1 MNCGDTR
8 SSSAA
13 RLNRCD
19 TPESVPRPPAAPC
32 SERYS
37 ALMRHAQHIHLLLV
51 SVLLTS
57 VASAQTPDRQAAD
70 GAPADDPISAARS
83 QYTQATSVSSDADNK
98 TLAQFPRGRPGRRSF
113 PPRGRYPR
121 ERYQTPW
128 MDPGGA
134 GHIVIG
140 AAIGFAV
147 GAALGANQSAHNGT
161 PVSGGII
168 VGGGLLGLIG
178 GCVGKAVGDLQGLHD
193 PSLRRRRPYR
203 PSGPEDDERSELRW
217 HSKPNEN
224 HPSVSAKPASPGQAA
239 GVEATRWKNLKT
251 VHSHLTVL
259 AVPDWLPW

>member
-1 MNCGDTR
+1 MNCGDMW
-8 SSSAA
+8 SSSAG
-13 RLNRCD
+13 RSNRCD
-19 TPESVPRPPAAPC
+19 TPESVPRPPARPC

-57 VASAQTPDRQAAD
+57 LASAQTTDRQAAD
-70 GAPADDPISAARS
+70 GAPAEDAILAARS

-98 TLAQFPRGRPGRRSF
+98 TLAQFPRGGPGRRPS

-128 MDPGGA
+128 MDHGGA

-140 AAIGFAV
+140 AAIGFFV

-178 GCVGKAVGDLQGLHD
+178 GCVGKAVGDLQGV
-193 PSLRRRRPYR
+193 PYASVRRRRTSR
-203 PSGPEDDERSELRW
+203 PSGPEEDEQSDLRW
-217 HSKPNEN
+217 HSKPRED
-224 HPSVSAKPASPGQAA
+224 HPSVSAKPASPGKAA
-239 GVEATRWKNLKT
+239 GVDALE
-251 VHSHLTVL
+251 
-259 AVPDWLPW
+259 P